1 MIDQQ
6 NTKVYVS
13 NLPTD
18 ITEEEF
24 VDLMQKY
31 GLVMRDLQTGK
42 MKVKL
47 YTVPETDILKG
58 DALCTYIKVSSSNF
72 YNTIIALFVYFMM
85 LIAFFFINS

>member
-1 MIDQQ
+1 MNDQQ

-24 VDLMQKY
+24 VDFMQKC
-31 GLVMRDLQTGK
+31 GLVMRDGPSGK

-47 YTVPETDILKG
+47 YTVPGTDILKG
-58 DALCTYIKVSSSNF
+58 DALCTYIKVRIV
-72 YNTIIALFVYFMM
+72 IILQSIFVNKLNNAVLTLYH
-85 LIAFFFINS
+85 

>member
-1 MIDQQ
+1 M
-6 NTKVYVS
+6 YVS

-24 VDLMQKY
+24 VDLMQKC

-42 MKVKL
+42 MKIKL

-58 DALCTYIKVSSSNF
+58 DGLCTYIKVGSFN
-72 YNTIIALFVYFMM
+72 IYFCMHLNV
-85 LIAFFFINS
+85 LIL

>member
-1 MIDQQ
+1 MNDQQ

-24 VDLMQKY
+24 VELMQKC
-31 GLVMRDLQTGK
+31 GLVMRDMATGK

-58 DALCTYIKVSSSNF
+58 DALCTYIKVSF
-72 YNTIIALFVYFMM
+72 GMYYFGD
-85 LIAFFFINS
+85 IFEFASVPFTYF